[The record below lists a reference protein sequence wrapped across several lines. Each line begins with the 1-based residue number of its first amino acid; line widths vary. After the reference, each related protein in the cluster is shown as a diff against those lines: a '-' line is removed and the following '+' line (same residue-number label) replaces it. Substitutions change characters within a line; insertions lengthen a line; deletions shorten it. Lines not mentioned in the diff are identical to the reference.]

1 MKRVLAFLLVC
12 VMICGGLVGCSDEAG
27 PSGTY
32 TPGDGLIYLTFDGA
46 NAELHMGQ
54 LTAKGTWK
62 IKDGVVTITYDNNA
76 GEKSYEYNADNDTL
90 KTANDEIMY
99 RVEE

>member
-1 MKRVLAFLLVC
+1 MKRAVAFLLVC
-12 VMICGGLVGCSDEAG
+12 VMMSMVMVGCSSDKG

-32 TPGDGLIYLTFDGA
+32 TPGDGLIFITFDG
-46 NAELHMGQ
+46 NKAELHMGQ

-62 IKDGVVTITYDNNA
+62 IKDGTVTITYENNA
-76 GEKSYEYNADNDTL
+76 GEKSYEYNAENDTL
-90 KTANDEIMY
+90 KTANDELLY